1 MFDIRRLFAANRSG
15 RRPASDLDR
24 GLAALA
30 AGRPDEAL
38 VHLAAVLE
46 IEPSTDVRALA
57 LNKRG
62 VALVA
67 LGRRPEARAAFDESL
82 EADRRYAPALVNIGN
97 LLLEDGAVEEAI
109 ESYRAALRADQDY
122 AGAHLN
128 LGVALKRVGRTA
140 EGVEHL
146 RMAHRLEGRQRS

>member
-1 MFDIRRLFAANRSG
+1 MFDIRRLFAATLSR

-24 GLAALA
+24 GLVALA
-30 AGRPDEAL
+30 NGRPAEAL

-46 IEPSTDVRALA
+46 SEARPEVRALA

-67 LGRRPEARAAFDESL
+67 LGRRAEARVAFDESFA
-82 EADRRYAPALVNIGN
+82 ADRRHAPALVNIGN

-128 LGVALKRVGRTA
+128 LGVALKRAGRTA
-140 EGVEHL
+140 EGVVHL
-146 RMAHRLEGRQRS
+146 RMAHRLEGRRRS